1 MNKLLKI
8 KSLAS
13 HSCLAKGA
21 AFTASAMHCG
31 YDGFEETS
39 FSQPHNTD
47 KQLGATINNDSNTRG
62 LAKLIELCENVVLE
76 IRQRNNI
83 DFSIVP
89 LYICLQEI
97 ARPSSF
103 SMEDLQAELF
113 TYILKILDI
122 EKLHPH
128 SRAYVKGKAGFATA
142 LKQAQV
148 DIYTNNHEQILI
160 ISVDS
165 LINNASLAYYGG
177 DMYSE
182 GCRLLTE
189 TNSNG
194 FIPGEAAT
202 AILLSKPTGEDN
214 EVIISGVGTAFE
226 SATIFNEEELLKGK
240 GLSEAI
246 MEASNQAKLPIHETS
261 FRVGSMSGEEYFF
274 DEATLAQIKTL
285 KQKIPDHP
293 LWHPADSIG
302 EVGAAIS
309 GAMVI
314 QTYYAM
320 INGYAP
326 GANAICHISNDD
338 ELRGAF
344 IMQHTHK
351 KMLQKQNHRDS
362 LEGLYFSNIIK
373 QQLKHDAP
381 YAWFL
386 RETSSH
392 SPLFRKKDIQRLDD
406 RLESYIEC
414 FILSQRANDSLLEM
428 LNLADWGAV
437 YVMARV
443 ALVCENDEAFSKAV
457 EAVNTKQQ
465 AKELSDALCSQ
476 SYTDIKTKLQTLIT
490 HTNPWVRVAS
500 IDTLNY
506 YKVDIDSAFLQ
517 GLLEDKEVQVQVS
530 VLKLIGEHKLGAY
543 NQEIK
548 LLVEHESEEVKFTA
562 TYAGCLLQLP
572 VAYQTLQ
579 IFCFSQNKHLR
590 EALTLLYHVI
600 KEEKV
605 SSVLQQVAKQTLSP
619 RIKAYNLAMA
629 GYPEAIPL
637 LIKEMEKLDHA
648 LYCAEAFSF
657 ITGVDLAD
665 ADLIRVDTISEEE
678 ESILRE
684 SGKTDE
690 WTQNYEEDLPLPDV
704 AHVKVWWQKHQHH
717 FLKGTRYLAGKRLT
731 QENLEAI
738 KETGTQTQQQVA
750 RLILKLKYT
759 EKVTLKDEVF
769 DIEIIQG
776 NKKSQSDTSV

>member
-8 KSLAS
+8 KSLSA

-21 AFTASAMHCG
+21 EFTAAAMHCG

-39 FSQPHNTD
+39 FAQPHDID
-47 KQLGATINNDSNTRG
+47 KQLGATINNDSKTRG

-76 IRQRNNI
+76 IKQTNNI

-89 LYICLQEI
+89 LYICMQELD
-97 ARPSSF
+97 RPSSF

-113 TYILKILDI
+113 AYILKTLNIK
-122 EKLHPH
+122 KLHPH

-148 DIYTNNHEQILI
+148 DIYDNKHEQILVV
-160 ISVDS
+160 SVDS

-177 DMYSE
+177 DMYGE

-214 EVIISGVGTAFE
+214 EIIISGVGTAKE
-226 SATIFNEEELLKGK
+226 TATIYNEEELLKGK

-293 LWHPADSIG
+293 LWHPSDSIG
-302 EVGAAIS
+302 EVGAAIG

-320 INGYAP
+320 LNGYAP
-326 GANAICHISNDD
+326 GDNAICHISNDD

-351 KMLQKQNHRDS
+351 KTMQKQNHTDS
-362 LEGLYFSNIIK
+362 LEGMYFSNIIK
-373 QQLKHDAP
+373 AQLKHDAP

-386 RETSSH
+386 KETSSH
-392 SPLFRKKDIQRLDD
+392 SPLFRKKDIQRLKE
-406 RLESYIEC
+406 RLESYIDC
-414 FILSQRANDSLLEM
+414 FILSQRANDSLLDK
-428 LNLADWGAV
+428 LNLEDWGAV
-437 YVMARV
+437 YVMAKV
-443 ALVCENDEAFSKAV
+443 ALVCEDDDAFSKAV
-457 EAVNTKQQ
+457 ESVSSKQQ
-465 AKELSDALCSQ
+465 ARELSDALQCKN
-476 SYTDIKTKLQTLIT
+476 YETLKEKLQTLIT
-490 HTNPWVRVAS
+490 HTNPWVRVAGVA
-500 IDTLNY
+500 TLKHF
-506 YKVDIDSAFLQ
+506 KVHLESALIQ
-517 GLLEDKEVQVQVS
+517 RLLEDKESQVQEA

-543 NQEIK
+543 IQEIK
-548 LLVEHESEEVKFTA
+548 IFIDHDNEAVRYAA
-562 TYAGCLLQLP
+562 TYAGCMLQVP
-572 VAYQTLQ
+572 KAYQTLQ
-579 IFCFSQNKHLR
+579 TFCFSQNPYLR
-590 EALTLLYHVI
+590 DALGLLYQVV
-600 KEEKV
+600 KEENI
-605 SSVLQQVAKQTLSP
+605 SSVLQEVAKQTLSP

-629 GYPEAIPL
+629 GYPEAIPI
-637 LIKEMEKLDHA
+637 LIKEMERLEHA
-648 LYCAEAFSF
+648 LYCGEAFSF
-657 ITGVDLAD
+657 ITGVDLVD
-665 ADLIRVDTISEEE
+665 ADLVRVDNINKEEE
-678 ESILRE
+678 MILRA

-690 WTQNYEEDLPLPDV
+690 WTQSYEEDLPFPDV
-704 AHVKVWWQKHQHH
+704 ELVKTWWQNHQQS
-717 FLKGTRYLAGKRLT
+717 FIQGTRYLAGKTYT
-731 QENLEAI
+731 QENLEDI
-738 KETGTQTQQQVA
+738 KEIGNQSQREVA

-759 EKVTLKDEVF
+759 KKVVLQDEVF
-769 DIEIIQG
+769 
-776 NKKSQSDTSV
+776 SLS